1 MSIRYVTIQEFSSFH
16 QVDIHLIETFIH
28 FGLLEPLDMDNQYC
42 IREEDIE
49 PLEAMVRLHTELDVN
64 LPDLETIMHMRQRL
78 LQLQARVE
86 ELEGQLRWYEN
97 RFAARPAFSGW
108 EEAESQ

>member
-1 MSIRYVTIQEFSSFH
+1 MSIKYVTIQEFSSFH

-64 LPDLETIMHMRQRL
+64 LPDLETIMHMRRRL
-78 LQLQARVE
+78 LALQERVE
-86 ELEGQLRWYEN
+86 ELEGHLHWYE
-97 RFAARPAFSGW
+97 RRLSAWPAPPPW
-108 EEAESQ
+108 TNEEPK